1 MPMNAAAKPVIDWP
15 ALIDE
20 LRARGFTS
28 AGIADQCGVSATTI
42 KEWRQG
48 IKSPLYATG
57 EALVAFWCQF
67 TGKTPEQ
74 LPRVT
79 Y

>member
-1 MPMNAAAKPVIDWP
+1 MNAAAKPVIDWP
-15 ALIDE
+15 EVIDE
-20 LRARGFTS
+20 LRRAGLTS
-28 AGIADQCGVSATTI
+28 AAIAEQCGISATTI

-57 EALVAFWCQF
+57 EALVAFWCQY
-67 TGKTPEQ
+67 TGKAPEM
-74 LPRVT
+74 LPRVN